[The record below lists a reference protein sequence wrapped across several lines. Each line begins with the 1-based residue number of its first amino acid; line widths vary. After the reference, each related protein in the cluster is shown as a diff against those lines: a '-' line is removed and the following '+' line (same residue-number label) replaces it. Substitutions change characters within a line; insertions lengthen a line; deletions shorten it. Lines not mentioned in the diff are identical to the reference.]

1 MLVGREGQRAS
12 VCQGPER
19 RLRVQGQDLHAQV
32 GDWAVK
38 GRRASSEASVDLAEA
53 LVQAEMAQLT

>member
-1 MLVGREGQRAS
+1 MPQSAKAPNDVYVSRDRTYMPKLGTG
-12 VCQGPER
+12 G
-19 RLRVQGQDLHAQV
+19 
-32 GDWAVK
+32 VK